1 MGNEAHSRRLR
12 VTDTQLNIAIGV
24 PIIALVFAMVSNFA
38 LVTRVEKR
46 IEDLR
51 DVLRAEAAKNQME
64 VISKLNILE
73 LRLSQVEGERRIVQ

>member
-1 MGNEAHSRRLR
+1 MENEAHSRRLR
-12 VTDTQLNIAIGV
+12 VTDTQLYIAIGV
-24 PIIALVFAMVSNFA
+24 PVIALVFAMVSNFA
-38 LVTRVEKR
+38 LVSRVEKR

>member
-1 MGNEAHSRRLR
+1 M
-12 VTDTQLNIAIGV
+12 TDTQLYIAIGV
-24 PIIALVFAMVSNFA
+24 PVIALVFAMVSNFA
-38 LVTRVEKR
+38 LVSRVEKR